1 MIWSSRKK
9 KEGIYSSKVN
19 FFKFLFYLNVSI
31 EYTFII
37 YILLHV
43 KKSLLHA
50 LSFLVLKIVESL
62 QCILKS
68 VVKHMEHPNILKIG
82 EVLQGATEISFFIFT
97 SRQGTNVKRNFKPEF
112 SKVKI
117 QTFSDFL
124 LAGLNHSRKT
134 CIFPLR
140 LKQVNIP
147 PIFKQT
153 KILKEIIG
161 QLAYYQ
167 ISRSYSKEF
176 LTLWNLPSRNY
187 SVVFEKAKSQSFVHA

>member
-82 EVLQGATEISFFIFT
+82 EVCKGQHKFLSSF
-97 SRQGTNVKRNFKPEF
+97 SHLDREQM
-112 SKVKI
+112 
-117 QTFSDFL
+117 
-124 LAGLNHSRKT
+124 
-134 CIFPLR
+134 
-140 LKQVNIP
+140 LK
-147 PIFKQT
+147 F
-153 KILKEIIG
+153 
-161 QLAYYQ
+161 
-167 ISRSYSKEF
+167 
-176 LTLWNLPSRNY
+176 
-187 SVVFEKAKSQSFVHA
+187 